1 MAESSALQGRL
12 FALRDD
18 RRQRLGTADVLDAG
32 LLAMLADVETVLTAL
47 LQTADRGLLVR
58 TKR

>member
-1 MAESSALQGRL
+1 LQARL